1 MATADRQLFD
11 YFYKIRMNG
20 GKRNGNNTL
29 YLDNHTA
36 VTRAF
41 YFQEDAFL
49 TLEVTARDT
58 DFGTF
63 GQIQFILS
71 LIHISEPTRP
81 EPISYAVF
89 CLKRKKWVVSFPC
102 NTRLA

>member
-1 MATADRQLFD
+1 
-11 YFYKIRMNG
+11 MNG

-58 DFGTF
+58 NFGTF
-63 GQIQFILS
+63 GQIQFIRLE
-71 LIHISEPTRP
+71 IHEMI
-81 EPISYAVF
+81 I
-89 CLKRKKWVVSFPC
+89 VSTGYS
-102 NTRLA
+102 NKTLHLAIGDNDLLTATGIGYIL